1 MHLLKK
7 KLYSRFRM
15 KDIFK
20 KDDDDEQKEE
30 KKTAELVSF
39 ASLVCTRHLF
49 FKIKHINYFVVSLCQ

>member
-1 MHLLKK
+1 
-7 KLYSRFRM
+7 M

-39 ASLVCTRHLF
+39 ASLVRIRHLF
-49 FKIKHINYFVVSLCQ
+49 